1 MAASYT
7 VESFAQFRLPLTL
20 ETWLA
25 YFVAS
30 WLISF
35 SPGAGAISCMAAG
48 LRFGLRRAM
57 WNIVGLIAGIM
68 FVLLIVAVGLGALL
82 ATSTVAFAFV
92 KWLGV
97 AYLVWLGVQ
106 QWRAPAIAID
116 TDAAA
121 NELAGSPRQLLLRG
135 FLVNA
140 TNPKGIVF
148 MLAVFPQ
155 FIDPARPQF
164 VQYLICGATTMFTD
178 AVVMVGYTG
187 FAARV
192 LRLLRGPGQVRFLNR
207 MFGGLLVVLAA
218 LLAMFKRAT

>member
-1 MAASYT
+1 M
-7 VESFAQFRLPLTL
+7 TL

-25 YFVAS
+25 FFAAC
-30 WLISF
+30 WLISL

-57 WNIVGLIAGIM
+57 WNIVGLILGIM
-68 FVLLIVAVGLGALL
+68 FVLLVVAVGLGALL
-82 ATSTVAFAFV
+82 ATSTVAFLVV

-116 TDAAA
+116 ADAAA
-121 NELAGSPRQLLLRG
+121 NDMAGSRQQLVLRG

-148 MLAVFPQ
+148 MLAVLPQ
-155 FIDPARPQF
+155 FIDPAQPQF
-164 VQYLICGATTMFTD
+164 IQYVICGATLTLTD
-178 AVVMVGYTG
+178 LVVMTGYTG
-187 FAARV
+187 FASRV
-192 LRLLRGPGQVRFLNR
+192 LRLLRTPRQIRVMNR
-207 MFGGLLVVLAA
+207 TFGGLLMGMGA
-218 LLAMFKRAT
+218 LLATFKRAA